1 MQTATFVHNWGRVL
15 KTATCEDPDPISRW
29 LIITRAAVFP
39 MTIVSAVTG
48 GLLAAGEGEFAW
60 GPFLLAVAG
69 LLLAHAGNNMVNDY
83 FDVRQGVDTEDY
95 YRAQYAQHPVL
106 GGLISIKGLLRAAVL
121 TNIAGLGIAVWL
133 FTVRGWPV
141 LAFTAAGLFISIF
154 YVAPPLK
161 LKRRGL
167 GEPGVV
173 AVWGPLMIAGTYFVT
188 AGQLPGWV
196 WLASIPYSLLVAA
209 VLFGKHLDKYEA
221 DSQKGIG
228 TLVVRLG
235 ERRARRVTRLLIT
248 SFFLSVIVMA
258 VLLTP
263 WVLITFLTLPGA
275 VKILRVFSR
284 PMPENPPPGY
294 PVWPLWYAAHAFVL
308 ARRAGLGL
316 VLGLAMNLLLPVK
329 I

>member
-1 MQTATFVHNWGRVL
+1 MR
-15 KTATCEDPDPISRW
+15 TATCNDPDFISRW

-39 MTIVSAVTG
+39 MTIVSAAIG
-48 GLLAAGEGEFAW
+48 GLLAAGEGDFAR
-60 GPFLLAVAG
+60 GPFMLAVAG

-83 FDVRQGVDTEDY
+83 FDVRQGVDTNDY
-95 YRAQYAQHPVL
+95 YRSQYALHPVL
-106 GGLISIKGLLRAAVL
+106 DGLISKRGLLWAAIAA
-121 TNIAGLGIAVWL
+121 NAAGLAIAAWL
-133 FTVRGWPV
+133 FTIRGWPV

-188 AGQLPGWV
+188 AGVLPGWV

-221 DSQKGIG
+221 DKEKGIG

-235 ERRARRVTRLLIT
+235 ERRARRITRLLIT
-248 SFFLSVIVMA
+248 AFFLSVIVMA
-258 VLLTP
+258 VYLTP
-263 WVLITFLTLPGA
+263 WVLITFLTLPGTI
-275 VKILRVFSR
+275 KILKVFSQ
-284 PMPENPPPGY
+284 PMPESPPSGY
-294 PVWPLWYAAHAFVL
+294 PVWPLWYVAHAFVL

-316 VLGLAMNLLLPVK
+316 VLGLAMNLLLP